1 MFIASKLLAFATQP
15 LAWVMLLLA
24 AGLLINLRWTRFG
37 NRLCWAA
44 LMLLAFTGW
53 QAPADTA
60 LRYLEAQSTPPQ
72 ANAALSA
79 YAGVV
84 VLGGALER
92 AALWTPPGRIA
103 LNSAGERMII
113 PVALMQRNSQL
124 KLLFTGGDGNLV
136 SDTMTEA
143 DRAKTFFDSM
153 GVDPARV
160 MYESR
165 SRTTFENAVFSAQ
178 MPGVDKEQPWLL
190 LTTAAHM
197 PRSLAVFRKAGW
209 KVTPYS
215 VDFRAA
221 NVPEWTGYS
230 LASGADKWHYALHE
244 LIGFW
249 AYQLAGRI

>member
-1 MFIASKLLAFATQP
+1 MFIASKLLSFATQP
-15 LAWVMLLLA
+15 LAWVLLLLA
-24 AGLLINLRWTRFG
+24 AGLLVNWRWRKLG
-37 NRLCWAA
+37 VRLCWTA
-44 LMLLAFTGW
+44 LLVLALTGW

-60 LRYLEAQSTPPQ
+60 LRYLESQSMPPDV
-72 ANAALSA
+72 NAPLAD

-92 AALWTPPGRIA
+92 AALWRPAGRIA
-103 LNSAGERMII
+103 LNSAGERMIV
-113 PVALMQRNSQL
+113 PVPLMQRNPQM

-136 SDTMTEA
+136 LDTLTEA
-143 DRAKTFFDSM
+143 DRAKTFFDNM

-160 MYESR
+160 LYESR

-178 MPGVDKEQPWLL
+178 MPGVNPRQPWLL

-209 KVTPYS
+209 NVTPYS

-221 NVPEWTGYS
+221 IEPEWTGYS

-244 LIGFW
+244 LIGYW